1 MTKSGTN
8 RHKETYEKTLEEL
21 HFWHFPHMFNLLMS
35 FILKLLEVYFFKH
48 KNKPWILKEFGILSS
63 TEPTLRKLKIA
74 VFYLKSWNC
83 CGFIWKKFRQGE
95 YPHVTLSLQHFY
107 VAPPPHK
114 SASCATGYL
123 LHNLNPF
130 QRRTQISLYTNGPF
144 HLFLFI
150 IIDYYYICYYYYH
163 LNVSSDIMLSISGFL
178 SITILQLGK

>member
-1 MTKSGTN
+1 
-8 RHKETYEKTLEEL
+8 
-21 HFWHFPHMFNLLMS
+21 MS

-130 QRRTQISLYTNGPF
+130 QRRTQGGDNK
-144 HLFLFI
+144 FLFTPMVLFIYFYLLSSI
-150 IIDYYYICYYYYH
+150 IIIF
-163 LNVSSDIMLSISGFL
+163 VIII
-178 SITILQLGK
+178 IT